1 VHDFGDAYDD
11 SDVKSFEM
19 MDLTQESL
27 HSSPN
32 IVAHNSEK
40 STYIYLVK

>member
-32 IVAHNSEK
+32 IVAHSSK
-40 STYIYLVK
+40 TMQTH

>member
-1 VHDFGDAYDD
+1 VHDFGDAYGDF
-11 SDVKSFEM
+11 DVKSFEM

-40 STYIYLVK
+40 INTNIH